1 MTNFICFRFLFK
13 FLESSASQFRK
24 RTASKFHKKF
34 PEKSATTKLWSS
46 LFTVDTVD
54 LHAVWCLSNKN
65 RLEYFAFAEK
75 SKQESNFSSFG
86 RHQTVCVQRVSHRK
100 WNSIIDRA
108 KDSQISSRQSEV
120 DSKAVLTR
128 SLFLCVWLKLFC
140 LPSQI
145 VTYFIYKNLKE
156 MTHG

>member
-65 RLEYFAFAEK
+65 RLEYFAFAKKVNK
-75 SKQESNFSSFG
+75 SPTFPVLDDTKLYASKGSVIESETLSLTE
-86 RHQTVCVQRVSHRK
+86 QKIRK
-100 WNSIIDRA
+100 FHLD
-108 KDSQISSRQSEV
+108 
-120 DSKAVLTR
+120 
-128 SLFLCVWLKLFC
+128 
-140 LPSQI
+140 
-145 VTYFIYKNLKE
+145 NLKWIQKQFWLE
-156 MTHG
+156 VCFYAFD